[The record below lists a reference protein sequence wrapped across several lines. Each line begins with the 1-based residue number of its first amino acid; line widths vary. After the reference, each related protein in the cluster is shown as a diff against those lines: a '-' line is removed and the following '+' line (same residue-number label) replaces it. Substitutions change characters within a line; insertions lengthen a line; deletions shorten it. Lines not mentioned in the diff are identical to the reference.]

1 MSATYANKVVVAGFG
16 NEYRHDDGV
25 GPIVAERAVAEIPL
39 SNNVGPLSDPLD
51 LLGVWNNAELVI
63 VVDAVN
69 SGAPVGTVQMLEVD
83 VGGVSEFEFDAEPVA
98 SLSST
103 HGIGLAGVLR
113 LARALGQAPRRLVVV
128 GIEGERFDLGTGL
141 SELVESAANE
151 AVREVVNLI
160 KEAERCA

>member
-1 MSATYANKVVVAGFG
+1 MIANRAPKVVVAGFG
-16 NEYRHDDGV
+16 SEDRHDDGV
-25 GPIVAERAVAEIPL
+25 GPIVAERVVAEMPD

-51 LLGVWNNAELVI
+51 LLGVWNNADLVV
-63 VVDAVN
+63 VVDAVA
-69 SGAPVGTVQMLEVD
+69 SGAPIGTVRVLEVD
-83 VGGVSEFEFDAEPVA
+83 VAGLSQFESDADPVV

-141 SELVESAANE
+141 SERVASATGDAVEQ
-151 AVREVVNLI
+151 VVNLI
-160 KEAERCA
+160 REAQLCA